1 MKNPKV
7 AITHLAI
14 EIDTQVTDHV
24 VAMKKIAEY
33 HILTKCSKCNTFQV
47 IIDLM
52 HDFINFNALKIILK
66 IHKKTLACESSP
78 KSRRISYLRKLLTAI
93 LLRDNSHLL
102 ILSR

>member
-14 EIDTQVTDHV
+14 AIDTQVTDHV

-47 IIDLM
+47 IIDLV
-52 HDFINFNALKIILK
+52 HDFINFIALKIILK
-66 IHKKTLACESSP
+66 IHKK
-78 KSRRISYLRKLLTAI
+78 SYLIKIGYLQYF
-93 LLRDNSHLL
+93 
-102 ILSR
+102 

>member
-33 HILTKCSKCNTFQV
+33 HILTKCSKCNIFQV
-47 IIDLM
+47 IIDLV
-52 HDFINFNALKIILK
+52 HDFINFNALKIISK

-78 KSRRISYLRKLLTAI
+78 KSR
-93 LLRDNSHLL
+93 
-102 ILSR
+102 

>member
-47 IIDLM
+47 IIDLV
-52 HDFINFNALKIILK
+52 HDFNALKIILK
-66 IHKKTLACESSP
+66 IHKKNFS
-78 KSRRISYLRKLLTAI
+78 K
-93 LLRDNSHLL
+93 
-102 ILSR
+102 

>member
-7 AITHLAI
+7 AITHLVI

-33 HILTKCSKCNTFQV
+33 HILTKCSKRNTFQV
-47 IIDLM
+47 IIDLV

-66 IHKKTLACESSP
+66 IHKKTLASESSP
-78 KSRRISYLRKLLTAI
+78 KSR
-93 LLRDNSHLL
+93 
-102 ILSR
+102 